1 MRTAHDGGIPEWI
14 GKASKE
20 GSGNDRERVRAVLHE
35 YVTEGGLISVAGD
48 ITARSN
54 EMLKMGI
61 FRAGS
66 IEVDGKATPGHVG
79 DHAIV
84 SDEPPALGGGAV
96 APVPLQYFLA
106 GIAF

>member
-1 MRTAHDGGIPEWI
+1 
-14 GKASKE
+14 
-20 GSGNDRERVRAVLHE
+20 
-35 YVTEGGLISVAGD
+35 
-48 ITARSN
+48 
-54 EMLKMGI
+54 MLKMGI

-66 IEVDGKATPGHVG
+66 VEVDGKATPGHVG

>member
-1 MRTAHDGGIPEWI
+1 M
-14 GKASKE
+14 
-20 GSGNDRERVRAVLHE
+20 NDRERVREELNE

-66 IEVDGKATPGHVG
+66 IEVDGEATPGHVG

-84 SDEPPALGGGAV
+84 SDEPPALGGGAT